1 MEIKE
6 QNINNQLALS
16 AIRLLAFEESIRKVK
31 SKDEFIFHICNKLRE
46 LISYDFSVFCSI
58 KNGRVEIRG
67 VSDVTEYSESSEYL
81 EYVKNQLVK
90 LYKNND
96 DEMLGCEFDQHPSRK
111 NFLSFFKLKNYNED
125 DVKNNHKKEYYI
137 AIITKKGIEKR
148 QVELLKKVLTVY
160 FYSMSYLRFT
170 FNSSKF
176 NKLKLFVLFIS
187 LLCLIPFPSSIIAPV
202 EVVAKAPF
210 IVTAPFDGVVD
221 KVLVDVNQDIE
232 EGTKLI
238 LFDDLLAR
246 NEFRLA
252 DKKFQVSQAKL
263 ANVQELAF
271 YDNKASYEI
280 PVTKTELELAKLER
294 DYAQEILNRT
304 IIFSNI
310 KGVPI
315 FTNKSDIE
323 GRPVKMGE
331 KIIEI
336 ANPTEFKYKIAIPVH
351 ELSQVKKGS
360 EVSIYLDSAPL
371 GGYSAKIESVSF
383 LPSEQNNGEISYT
396 AYALTSSDYINRIG
410 ARGTARIYGDYS
422 PLILQMTKGPFHHIR
437 MVLGL

>member
-6 QNINNQLALS
+6 KNINNQLALS
-16 AIRLLAFEESIRKVK
+16 AIRLLAFEESIRNVK
-31 SKDEFIFHICNKLRE
+31 NKDEFIFHICNKLRE
-46 LISYDFSVFCSI
+46 LLNYEFSVFLSI
-58 KNGRVEIRG
+58 KKNRVEIRG
-67 VSDVTEYSESSEYL
+67 VSDVTEYSESSKEL
-81 EYVKNQLVK
+81 DYVKNQLVK
-90 LYKNND
+90 LSKKSDEGELDFEFGEQLGNNK
-96 DEMLGCEFDQHPSRK
+96 LT
-111 NFLSFFKLKNYNED
+111 FFKIKNYND
-125 DVKNNHKKEYYI
+125 TDVKNSNKKEYYI
-137 AIITKKGIEKR
+137 AIITKNSIDNR
-148 QVELLKKVLTVY
+148 QIELLKKVLTVY

-170 FNSSKF
+170 FDSKKV
-176 NKLKLFVLFIS
+176 NKIKLFFVFIFIIS
-187 LLCLIPFPSSIIAPV
+187 LIPFPSSIIAPV
-202 EVVAKAPF
+202 EVVAKDPF

-221 KVLVDVNQDIE
+221 KVLVDVNQEIE
-232 EGTKLI
+232 EGTKII

-252 DKKFQVSQAKL
+252 DKKFQVSKARL
-263 ANVQELAF
+263 ENVQELAF

-280 PVTKTELELAKLER
+280 SVNKTELELAKLER
-294 DYAQEILNRT
+294 DYAKEVLSRT
-304 IIFSNI
+304 MIFSNI

-351 ELSQVKKGS
+351 ELSQVNKGS
-360 EVSIYLDSAPL
+360 AVSIYLDSAPL
-371 GGYSAKIESVSF
+371 GGFSAEIESVSF

-410 ARGTARIYGDYS
+410 ARGTARIYGEYS
-422 PLILQMTKGPFHHIR
+422 PLILQITKGPFHHIR
-437 MVLGL
+437 MALGL